1 MIGMIVDGIQVPS
14 TYTTRNKKKKLE
26 ESIIMDKAILRVL
39 DMTRKPMLTATIA
52 MTVVIVGAFI
62 IFESTSL
69 DIQMADI
76 QGQIDTIMSK
86 YEVGA

>member
-1 MIGMIVDGIQVPS
+1 MIVDGIQVPS